1 MALFEHEQWGEL
13 TLYSRHDDVPPGAF
27 SEVLTVN
34 SLLQGLPQ
42 LHTAAMPSTM
52 PVSGCPESIKGWRDK
67 AIVAIVAYLK
77 TFLKHHW
84 ATIET
89 QLPL

>member
-1 MALFEHEQWGEL
+1 MGNLLSTVDMMMCHQ
-13 TLYSRHDDVPPGAF
+13 VPF
-27 SEVLTVN
+27 NEVLTVN

-42 LHTAAMPSTM
+42 LHRAAMPSTM